1 MKKRNCLVLCLS
13 ILLVGCVNKPNPSSV
28 ISNESSQV
36 NSNSSNYDSSQK
48 VPSSSNLEIS
58 SQISESIN
66 SSSSESISTNS
77 SETTSSITSE
87 SISSSDYDFSTT
99 SSSSSITSFESE
111 SSSSSSSNT
120 QILKSISACKEKAVE
135 LLPLVNDK
143 NVAESDIQVEIEAKL
158 LARFDAITTKSGYG
172 DRYKLLVANED
183 GYIYLKV
190 NGDIYSRLENKIGSF
205 FNIKGNL
212 SLYCGEVEIT
222 VSEMLTEVSHES
234 NNYENLYVEKSLE
247 QIYRNLDL
255 VSLNTKGCG
264 YSSLVKFTGKY
275 LATMDDV
282 VLLFSDG
289 SKIIQV
295 HGPKKFKNSLSV
307 GQVYDIYGAMNMYNY
322 RPGVEYVFSKINNQ
336 VSISNYDKNSLDTI
350 SNSIYSI
357 KYEVDKNKIYPS
369 YSSMFEELKV
379 YRGYANFYQKGSNYY
394 VVLTDQYK
402 NESYYAY
409 TNARDDKAI
418 FIKNES
424 CVGLTDFTFCPFE
437 EYILENIYIE
447 LVVAPYLWNNLK
459 YWQVFAIEDSIT
471 VIDNI

>member
-1 MKKRNCLVLCLS
+1 MKKRSCLILCLLF
-13 ILLVGCVNKPNPSSV
+13 LLFGCSNKPNPSSV

-36 NSNSSNYDSSQK
+36 SLNSSNFISSQNQT
-48 VPSSSNLEIS
+48 SSLNLEIS
-58 SQISESIN
+58 SQISESI
-66 SSSSESISTNS
+66 STNS
-77 SETTSSITSE
+77 SEATSSIASE
-87 SISSSDYDFSTT
+87 SISSDYDSSNTSISSNI
-99 SSSSSITSFESE
+99 SSSESE
-111 SSSSSSSNT
+111 SSSNLSSDT
-120 QILKSISACKEKAVE
+120 QILKSISSCKEKVNQ

-143 NVAESDIQVEIEAKL
+143 NVAESDIQVEIVAKV
-158 LARFDAITTKSGYG
+158 LARFDAITTQSGYG
-172 DRYKLLVANED
+172 DRYKILVANED

-275 LATMDDV
+275 LTTMDDV
-282 VLLFSDG
+282 VLLFTDG

-322 RPGVEYVFSKINNQ
+322 RPGIEYVFSKINNQ

-350 SNSIYSI
+350 NNSIYSI
-357 KYEVDKNKIYPS
+357 KYEVDENKIYPS

-394 VVLTDQYK
+394 IVLTDQYK

-424 CVGLTDFTFCPFE
+424 CVGLTDFAFCPFG

-447 LVVAPYLWNNLK
+447 LVVAPYLWNNLR
-459 YWQVFAIEDSIT
+459 YWQVFVIEDSIT